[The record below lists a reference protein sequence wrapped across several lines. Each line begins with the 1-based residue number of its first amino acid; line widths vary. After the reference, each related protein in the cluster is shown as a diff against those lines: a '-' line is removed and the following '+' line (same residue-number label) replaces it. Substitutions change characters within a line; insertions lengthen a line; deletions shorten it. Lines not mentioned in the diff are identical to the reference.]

1 MPSIIGGMIA
11 IGLGVWG
18 LSAYWWSFAELLRG
32 LLPLLLI
39 AGGLI
44 ALSAGVQMI
53 RERSKRKY
61 EDDDEDDE

>member
-39 AGGLI
+39 VGGLV
-44 ALSAGVQMI
+44 ALSAGIQML
-53 RERSKRKY
+53 REKTR
-61 EDDDEDDE
+61 EQEE